1 MAKLNPYLNF
11 DNMQCREAMN
21 FYRDCLGGELT
32 IQKVS
37 EMPEMAA
44 MMPSEFKD
52 HVMHSKLESGDMVLM
67 ASDLNR
73 AQPVQG
79 NMGSIVVH
87 CDNEAQLNDFFSK
100 FSAGG
105 KVTQPIADMPWGA
118 KYGEVTDKFGKDWAF
133 NYQVQ

>member
-21 FYRDCLGGELT
+21 FYKDALGGELT
-32 IQKVS
+32 IQLVH

-44 MMPSEFKD
+44 MMPPEFKD
-52 HVMHSKLESGDMVLM
+52 HVMHSMLVSGDMVLM

-73 AQPVQG
+73 GQPTEG
-79 NMGSIVVH
+79 NMSSIVIN
-87 CDNEAQLNDFFSK
+87 CDSEAQLNAFFNK
-100 FSAGG
+100 LSAGG

-118 KYGEVTDKFGKDWAF
+118 KYAEVTDKFGKYWAM
-133 NYQVQ
+133 NCQMN

>member
-21 FYRDCLGGELT
+21 FYKDCLGGELV

-44 MMPSEFKD
+44 MMPPEFKD
-52 HVMHSKLESGDMVLM
+52 HVMHSMLTSGDMVIM

-73 AQPVQG
+73 GEPVQG
-79 NMGSIVVH
+79 NMASIVIN
-87 CDNEAQLNDFFSK
+87 CDDETQLNDFFSK
-100 FSAGG
+100 LSAGG

-118 KYGEVTDKFGKDWAF
+118 KYAEVTDKFGKDWAL
-133 NYQVQ
+133 NCQMK